1 LFLSFIFLFIFL
13 FFLFRHDQD
22 PMGGG
27 LIVGATAA
35 FHAAL
40 WKKNEWEKVC

>member
-1 LFLSFIFLFIFL
+1 
-13 FFLFRHDQD
+13 
-22 PMGGG
+22 MGGG

-40 WKKNEWEKVC
+40 WKKNEWEKVCRPCVL